1 MKYHAPDG
9 FTQASQ
15 LDASTEGRIREA
27 PVCPASACGAQ
38 PPNQQQ
44 TATTLGQAPPL
55 PPKPPQPRSVAA
67 DLRAA
72 STLLI
77 RATTETTTVVENM
90 HHAIASG
97 PFAWPSRAIS
107 GLVYSGIRGVTRAV
121 GLTIDKALEQ
131 LAPVLGQS
139 TPGPEALAA
148 LAALNGLVGDVL
160 AESGSP
166 LAQPM
171 ELHRRAEG
179 PKPSRKVLVLIHG
192 SSMSDLQWLRHG
204 HDHGAAL
211 ERDLGWS
218 AHYLRYNS
226 GLHVSVNGR
235 ELSALLEQ
243 LVSSSDTPIDELA
256 ILGFSMGGL
265 VARSA
270 CHLAEREGA
279 RWRKKLVT
287 LICMGTPH
295 HGSPVERAGSWF
307 ETALGVSRYS
317 APLARL
323 AKLRSAGVTDLRF
336 GFVVDAHWK
345 GKDRFEFGRDQRVS
359 VPLPR
364 GVRCFALAATQ
375 SKGPGARL
383 RSDGLVPVAS
393 GLGHAPG
400 KLDLGFPKEHQ
411 RVVYAAT
418 HLDLLDR
425 PEAYAALEEWL

>member
-1 MKYHAPDG
+1 MVQRRRPSNLAAWWLADRTRHNADVPKKP
-9 FTQASQ
+9 
-15 LDASTEGRIREA
+15 
-27 PVCPASACGAQ
+27 
-38 PPNQQQ
+38 
-44 TATTLGQAPPL
+44 TL
-55 PPKPPQPRSVAA
+55 PRSVAA

-72 STLLI
+72 SRLLVD
-77 RATTETTTVVENM
+77 ATTETTTVVEQM

-97 PFAWPSRAIS
+97 PFAWPARKLS
-107 GLVYSGIRGVTRAV
+107 GLVYSSIRGVTRAV

-131 LAPVLGQS
+131 LAPALGVRS
-139 TPGPEALAA
+139 PGPEALAA
-148 LAALNGLVGDVL
+148 LAALNGVIGDVL

-171 ELHRRAEG
+171 ELHRRRELPA
-179 PKPSRKVLVLIHG
+179 PSRKVLVLVHG
-192 SSMSDLQWLRHG
+192 SSMNDLQWKRRG

-218 AHYLRYNS
+218 AFYVRYNS

-243 LVSSSDTPIDELA
+243 LVASSQVEELA

-270 CHLAEREGA
+270 CHVAELEGA
-279 RWRKKLVT
+279 RWRAKLTT

-295 HGSPVERAGSWF
+295 HGSPVERAGSFF

-323 AKLRSAGVTDLRF
+323 GKLRSAGVTDLRF
-336 GFVVDAHWK
+336 GFVSDTDWK
-345 GKDRFEFGRDQRVS
+345 GRDRFDFDGDRRAP

-364 GVRCFALAATQ
+364 GVRCYALAGTQ
-375 SKGPGARL
+375 SKKPGARL

-400 KLDLGFPKEHQ
+400 KLELGFPEEHQ
-411 RVVYAAT
+411 QLVYGAT
-418 HLDLLDR
+418 HLDLLHR
-425 PEAYAALEEWL
+425 PEAYAALRAWLSGSR